1 MTAAFHCTDAY
12 SAIAIFE
19 KGLYETEMM
28 MGDRCLNLYDPA
40 KPKNL
45 SLRAQRHGCFID
57 FEWTSTAI
65 ASGADDVA
73 KCAFDELYKEQ
84 TNSYSPG
91 DIWRWRIRAPYKG
104 NDLLMTAINFSAKDI
119 RNTIINS
126 AAHNESG
133 ILPRILKLLKIKGK
147 SEREA
152 ERVIA
157 KLSDINNELKRSGGK
172 RIWIEVG
179 R

>member
-19 KGLYETEMM
+19 KGLYKTEMM

-45 SLRAQRHGCFID
+45 SLLAQRHGCFID
-57 FEWTSTAI
+57 FEWKSKAI
-65 ASGADDVA
+65 ASGANDIT
-73 KCAFDELYKEQ
+73 KCAFNELYQEQ
-84 TNSYSPG
+84 TNSYSPVN
-91 DIWRWRIRAPYKG
+91 IWRWRIRASYTG
-104 NDLLMTAINFSAKDI
+104 NDLLMTAITFSPNDI

-126 AAHNESG
+126 EDHNESG
-133 ILPRILKLLKIKGK
+133 ILPRILKILKIKGK

-152 ERVIA
+152 DRVIA
-157 KLSDINNELKRSGGK
+157 RLSQINNELKKSGGK
-172 RIWIEVG
+172 RIRIEIG
-179 R
+179 D